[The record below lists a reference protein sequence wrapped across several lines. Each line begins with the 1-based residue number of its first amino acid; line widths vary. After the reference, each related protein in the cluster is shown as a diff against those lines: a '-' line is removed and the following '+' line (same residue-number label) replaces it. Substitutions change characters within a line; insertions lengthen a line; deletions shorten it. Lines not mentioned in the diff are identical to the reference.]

1 MPKEFEVVSHTQL
14 QHVTAFLVQVKERVT
29 HTHRELEIGYVLDG
43 AISLRTHQQTVLIS
57 KGDVY
62 LVNGM
67 EPHEF
72 VSERNGALLAAIQF
86 SPKLAEGFQ
95 TPETHFRYQGNPNLR
110 YALEQEPECY
120 KILCAACIELTY
132 SFLRQQSNDEFR
144 CFSLSASLM
153 YLLHKNLLWTSL
165 DYEDYSSLQ
174 QRTNRIMAVTDYV
187 DQNFQHKLLLQ
198 EIAERENLS
207 LSYLSHFFKDTLG
220 MSFQEYLN
228 QKRFAYA
235 CQLLFTTD
243 RKIMDISLSSGFS
256 DVRYFNEAFSA
267 QYGCTPKEYRKGAQ
281 TPFPRLQQL
290 EHNTQSFFTK
300 QDALLLLEPLHQQ
313 LQAEWKDDSLM
324 VLYR

>member
-174 QRTNRIMAVTDYV
+174 QRTNRGS
-187 DQNFQHKLLLQ
+187 K
-198 EIAERENLS
+198 
-207 LSYLSHFFKDTLG
+207 
-220 MSFQEYLN
+220 
-228 QKRFAYA
+228 
-235 CQLLFTTD
+235 
-243 RKIMDISLSSGFS
+243 
-256 DVRYFNEAFSA
+256 FSA
-267 QYGCTPKEYRKGAQ
+267 QAVTAGDRGTGKSLTKLSVPL
-281 TPFPRLQQL
+281 LQRHTGHEL
-290 EHNTQSFFTK
+290 SGISQSETVCVCLSAAVHHRPENHGYQPQQRFF
-300 QDALLLLEPLHQQ
+300 
-313 LQAEWKDDSLM
+313 
-324 VLYR
+324 